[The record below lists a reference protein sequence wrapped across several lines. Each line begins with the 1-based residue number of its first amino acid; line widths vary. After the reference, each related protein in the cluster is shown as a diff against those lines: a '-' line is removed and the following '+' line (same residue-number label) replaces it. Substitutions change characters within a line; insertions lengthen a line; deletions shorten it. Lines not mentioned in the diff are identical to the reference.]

1 MSKDKILIKNEE
13 LATQRNKTKVKR
25 IPNPY
30 LLFTEEKA
38 LALNKQT
45 RLISITG
52 PFRSILYGLN
62 HDF

>member
-13 LATQRNKTKVKR
+13 LATQRIKLKLRESQILIYFSQRK
-25 IPNPY
+25 
-30 LLFTEEKA
+30 KA